1 MEEIKLEK
9 YIKSSPIPIF
19 VEGIETILFQMKS
32 CICKIYKKNITGT
45 GFFCKIPFQNKL
57 LPVLITNNHVL
68 KEEDIKIGKQIEL
81 TLNNNKEKREIK
93 INNTRK
99 ILTTGKPDITIIE
112 IKPNEDKIKNFL
124 EIDKDTNNNKDI
136 IELTYRSKSIYVLHY
151 PESKNMQV
159 SFGLLNNIYENDINH
174 YCTTY
179 GGSSGSPILSLETF
193 KVIGIHY
200 ASGSNQYNKGIFIQ
214 NAINEFNNKYQNL
227 NEEKINIFIKSK
239 KEKNIRIILE
249 KQINLGETAY
259 SLCYLKK
266 QKLIAI
272 GIDKKI
278 FLYDYLNFDKKMEGD
293 LLDNKVSYI
302 YEMKNGNLLCTDLSN
317 SINILHIN
325 KDEIELYQKISTPNE
340 VNFIGIELNDEKII
354 CGGTQYLCII
364 EESFLFGYTLTCSID
379 LKSFINNLV
388 ELNSD
393 LYLIGLSQSKTI
405 IIYSNKNNSEI
416 CQIKVNLS
424 GNNYSISK
432 ITDNYVAI
440 AGYEE
445 NEEKVQIGCI
455 YIFSIQ
461 QMIICKKVY
470 LNNLS
475 YCVLI
480 LKLNDNEFISS
491 GFKKGNKSQDLFL
504 LNYDKDNDKINII
517 YNYKG
522 AHSDIIEAINP
533 INNELFIISDSL
545 GNLKEWK
552 INKNG

>member
-1 MEEIKLEK
+1 MTK
-9 YIKSSPIPIF
+9 
-19 VEGIETILFQMKS
+19 
-32 CICKIYKKNITGT
+32 
-45 GFFCKIPFQNKL
+45 QNK
-57 LPVLITNNHVL
+57 V
-68 KEEDIKIGKQIEL
+68 
-81 TLNNNKEKREIK
+81 
-93 INNTRK
+93 
-99 ILTTGKPDITIIE
+99 
-112 IKPNEDKIKNFL
+112 
-124 EIDKDTNNNKDI
+124 
-136 IELTYRSKSIYVLHY
+136 
-151 PESKNMQV
+151 
-159 SFGLLNNIYENDINH
+159 
-174 YCTTY
+174 
-179 GGSSGSPILSLETF
+179 
-193 KVIGIHY
+193 
-200 ASGSNQYNKGIFIQ
+200 
-214 NAINEFNNKYQNL
+214 
-227 NEEKINIFIKSK
+227 
-239 KEKNIRIILE
+239 
-249 KQINLGETAY
+249 
-259 SLCYLKK
+259 
-266 QKLIAI
+266 
-272 GIDKKI
+272 
-278 FLYDYLNFDKKMEGD
+278 
-293 LLDNKVSYI
+293 
-302 YEMKNGNLLCTDLSN
+302 
-317 SINILHIN
+317 
-325 KDEIELYQKISTPNE
+325 YQKISTPNE